1 MYNLCLWYMIS
12 LTMAAITFPGLRLV
26 PSFVRPTRCWRH
38 GKWLRDGRRRCRC
51 CSRFQGDL
59 GGSDIGT
66 GKNWWNKGGPD
77 FFCFFWLL
85 MGLTW
90 FKMVYMS
97 SIFMGGVP
105 KVLPTYTHRILWI
118 NLRKQIGFRKDL
130 PRPFPCLW
138 GGRWD
143 QPRSHTT
150 PPWHLPCVG
159 SVGHWCWSWWQRCDG
174 GRWRWHDVTRF
185 VICQPNL
192 WLL

>member
-1 MYNLCLWYMIS
+1 
-12 LTMAAITFPGLRLV
+12 MASGFGMAGDAAGAAVVSKAILV
-26 PSFVRPTRCWRH
+26 GQTLERERTGGTREV
-38 GKWLRDGRRRCRC
+38 
-51 CSRFQGDL
+51 Q
-59 GGSDIGT
+59 I
-66 GKNWWNKGGPD
+66 